1 MKKYLWFLLI
11 CFFSD
16 MSLLAQSRIIG
27 GYPVNIS
34 DRPFQA
40 GILAGTKIGGG
51 IIIAPQWILTAAHLV
66 TDDNNNVYSPSSVQ
80 VYTGNTSMLSGTI
93 SFASQIIV
101 HPSYSKN
108 SNGTVNY
115 DVALVKLNSPLS
127 FGTNCQPIAIT
138 DVSYYYNTPAT
149 VSGWG
154 RRTTASD
161 SSSPGQLYAA
171 NVTIQSSDG
180 SLLTV
185 SASGNMEY
193 SGDSGGP
200 LTINDP
206 VIGPLLVGIVSSAS
220 IASNPTL
227 YPTHYANVGYVQKW
241 IASSIGI
248 SNTYSLSVPSI
259 VINQETC
266 SIVNKPTN
274 TTVSWGLENTQI
286 ATITDQGVI
295 SAIPSVSGPQYV
307 TAVMNVSNGAKLALH
322 GRTVIGIPDFYITR
336 YDYGEGYPPSS
347 NTFCVNTNYIFM
359 ANPVSGYWDLS
370 GIPFTFFWKL
380 KDRNGN
386 VIDYDVIN
394 NVGLRIGIYGVKFPT
409 TGDYTLEVEIDRD
422 YKYKAFSRAVVAVG
436 CSPYRAISN
445 STNSQLIIQK
455 EKSDYRI
462 DQMSKENSHL
472 VTAQLYNSA
481 SLVRS
486 ISFDSEAEVNMDIS
500 SLPTGFYFLVI
511 TENGKIVQRQ
521 KIVVKR

>member
-1 MKKYLWFLLI
+1 MKKYLWLLLI
-11 CFFSD
+11 CFFSE
-16 MSLLAQSRIIG
+16 MSLFAQSRIIG

-34 DRPFQA
+34 ERPFQA
-40 GILAGTKIGGG
+40 GILVGDKIGGG

-66 TDDNNNVYSPSSVQ
+66 INGNNAVSPSSVQ
-80 VYTGNTSMLSGTI
+80 VYTGNTSMLSGTL

-101 HPSYSKN
+101 HPSYSRN
-108 SNGTVNY
+108 SDGTANY
-115 DVALVKLNSPLS
+115 DVALIKLNSPLS
-127 FGTNCQPIAIT
+127 LGSNCQPVTIT
-138 DVSYYYNTPAT
+138 DVSYYYNTSA
-149 VSGWG
+149 VISGWG
-154 RRTTASD
+154 RRSTASG
-161 SSSPGQLYAA
+161 SSSPEQLYAA

-185 SASGNMEY
+185 SPSGNMEY

-206 VIGPLLVGIVSSAS
+206 VIGPLLVGIASSAS
-220 IASNPTL
+220 SASNPTL

-259 VINQETC
+259 VLNQETC
-266 SIVNKPTN
+266 SILNKPTN
-274 TTVSWGLENTQI
+274 VTVSWGIENTNI
-286 ATITDQGVI
+286 SRITDQGVI
-295 SAIPSVSGPQYV
+295 TAIPYVDGPQFV
-307 TAVMNVSNGAKLALH
+307 TAVMNASNGAKFALH

-359 ANPVSGYWDLS
+359 ANPVPGYWDLS

-380 KDRNGN
+380 KDSNGN

-394 NVGLRIGIYGVKFPT
+394 NVGLRIGIYGVKFPAA
-409 TGDYTLEVEIDRD
+409 GDYTLEVEIDRD
-422 YKYKAFSRAVVAVG
+422 YKYKAFSRSVVAVG
-436 CSPYRAISN
+436 CYPYRATSN
-445 STNSQLIIQK
+445 SSNNQLIIQK
-455 EKSDYRI
+455 EKSNNGI
-462 DQMSKENSHL
+462 DQMNKENNHL
-472 VTAQLYNSA
+472 ATAQLYSSA

-486 ISFDSEAEVNMDIS
+486 ISFNSDTELNMDIS

-521 KIVVKR
+521 KIIVKR